1 MAIKNVVIPWISG
14 GALLLGYAAFA
25 WLRGQ
30 RGRAAGPASA
40 PDAPAVLDAPE
51 PHDALAG
58 DQYERAPL
66 LDQLKRVPEELAL
79 DSEAEPAS
87 PANSNGAARHAE
99 LGALFLGRATSALS
113 RFQNDPNWAPLTSTG
128 TGKL

>member
-30 RGRAAGPASA
+30 RGNAQHLTRAS
-40 PDAPAVLDAPE
+40 E
-51 PHDALAG
+51 PPDALAPP
-58 DQYERAPL
+58 DAERAPL
-66 LDQLKRVPEELAL
+66 SDQLKRISEELAL
-79 DSEAEPAS
+79 DSESQPAR
-87 PANSNGAARHAE
+87 PANSNGAARHAD

-113 RFQNDPNWAPLTSTG
+113 RFENDPNWAPLTSTG